1 MTDIGAKGLCAALSF
16 DRRLVLL
23 SLRACLLGPE
33 TEGLFVELMRDHLA
47 LARVDLR
54 QSLDPAMGI
63 LKVWNIKCG
72 GRVPFVCLCLIW
84 ASHICSHLLHTP
96 TIIPLQLRKPRP
108 APVFSTALGFMH
120 EALPEGGAPSP
131 TGTVTSRALWEL
143 LSTAG
148 STAGGSMAA
157 GGRGGG
163 GGGGAVL
170 RASPSGSSLGGL
182 ARGGGGSG
190 NGRGHLRRK

>member
-63 LKVWNIKCG
+63 LKVWRISVQGESPLSAYASSGLPTYVHTYCI
-72 GRVPFVCLCLIW
+72 RRLLSPCSCASRAPPRSSALPW
-84 ASHICSHLLHTP
+84 ASHICPHLLHTMTSP
-96 TIIPLQLRKPRP
+96 PAVAQAAPRP
-108 APVFSTALGFMH
+108 RLQHCP
-120 EALPEGGAPSP
+120 
-131 TGTVTSRALWEL
+131 
-143 LSTAG
+143 
-148 STAGGSMAA
+148 
-157 GGRGGG
+157 
-163 GGGGAVL
+163 
-170 RASPSGSSLGGL
+170 GL
-182 ARGGGGSG
+182 HA
-190 NGRGHLRRK
+190 